1 MAEKFDI
8 AVIGGGIA
16 GISAAARLSKH
27 AKVGLFEQE
36 DFIAHHSSSRSAAV
50 FISDYGNDD
59 VCELNLITFDELQS
73 KYPNILKQR
82 GLMSLEKDGEID
94 QFTNHSN
101 SLGLSKISL
110 NEAKDKAPIIN
121 LQFVKQASWRDDVYD
136 IDTDLLIQTLR
147 KECLKNG
154 VQILTNHKVK
164 KLDRV
169 NKNWILNSQ
178 FQSETL
184 INAGGAWADKIAQL
198 ASLKPKNI
206 QPYKRSMARVE
217 IDTDHEINNLPVL
230 FGSDD
235 SWYAKPDAGSMIVSP
250 ADVSP
255 CEPHDAWAYDE
266 DIALGI
272 YNFESMVEPKVEK
285 LTSNWAGLRSFAPD
299 QSLVIG
305 PDQDEPN
312 FFWLAGQG
320 GYGFQTCLAASQI
333 TEDILFNRN
342 PQTSKILIE
351 KFLPDRF
358 T

>member
-1 MAEKFDI
+1 
-8 AVIGGGIA
+8 
-16 GISAAARLSKH
+16 
-27 AKVGLFEQE
+27 
-36 DFIAHHSSSRSAAV
+36 
-50 FISDYGNDD
+50 
-59 VCELNLITFDELQS
+59 
-73 KYPNILKQR
+73 
-82 GLMSLEKDGEID
+82 
-94 QFTNHSN
+94 
-101 SLGLSKISL
+101 
-110 NEAKDKAPIIN
+110 
-121 LQFVKQASWRDDVYD
+121 
-136 IDTDLLIQTLR
+136 
-147 KECLKNG
+147 
-154 VQILTNHKVK
+154 
-164 KLDRV
+164 
-169 NKNWILNSQ
+169 
-178 FQSETL
+178 
-184 INAGGAWADKIAQL
+184 
-198 ASLKPKNI
+198 
-206 QPYKRSMARVE
+206 MARVE

-250 ADVSP
+250 ADVSL
-255 CEPHDAWAYDE
+255 CEPHDAWADDE

-272 YNFESMVEPKVEK
+272 YNFESMVEPKVKK

-342 PQTSKILIE
+342 PRTSKILIE

>member
-50 FISDYGNDD
+50 FISDYGNDH
-59 VCELNLITFDELQS
+59 VCELNLITFHELQS
-73 KYPNILKQR
+73 KYPNILTQR

-94 QFTNHSN
+94 EFTNHSN

-154 VQILTNHKVK
+154 VQILTNLKIK

-178 FQSETL
+178 FQSEIL
-184 INAGGAWADKIAQL
+184 INASGAWADKIAQL

-255 CEPHDAWAYDE
+255 CEPHDAWADDE

-272 YNFESMVEPKVEK
+272 YNFESMVEPKVKK

-342 PQTSKILIE
+342 PRTSKILIE

>member
-1 MAEKFDI
+1 M
-8 AVIGGGIA
+8 
-16 GISAAARLSKH
+16 
-27 AKVGLFEQE
+27 
-36 DFIAHHSSSRSAAV
+36 
-50 FISDYGNDD
+50 
-59 VCELNLITFDELQS
+59 
-73 KYPNILKQR
+73 
-82 GLMSLEKDGEID
+82 
-94 QFTNHSN
+94 
-101 SLGLSKISL
+101 
-110 NEAKDKAPIIN
+110 
-121 LQFVKQASWRDDVYD
+121 KQASWRDDVYD

-154 VQILTNHKVK
+154 VQILTNLKVK
-164 KLDRV
+164 KLERV
-169 NKNWILNSQ
+169 NNNWILNSQ
-178 FQSETL
+178 FQSEIL
-184 INAGGAWADKIAQL
+184 INASGAWADKIAQL

-206 QPYKRSMARVE
+206 QPYKRSMARVD
-217 IDTDHEINNLPVL
+217 IDSDHEINNLPVL

-255 CEPHDAWAYDE
+255 CEPHDAWADDE

-272 YNFESMVEPKVEK
+272 YNFESMVELKVEK

>member
-1 MAEKFDI
+1 MQVFLLQQDFLNTQKWDFLNRKI
-8 AVIGGGIA
+8 
-16 GISAAARLSKH
+16 LSPITPR
-27 AKVGLFEQE
+27 VVQPLFLYL
-36 DFIAHHSSSRSAAV
+36 IMVMMMS
-50 FISDYGNDD
+50 
-59 VCELNLITFDELQS
+59 CELNLITFDELQS

-110 NEAKDKAPIIN
+110 NEAKDKAPIID
-121 LQFVKQASWRDDVYD
+121 LKFVKQASWRDDVYD

-154 VQILTNHKVK
+154 VQILTNLKVK
-164 KLDRV
+164 KLERV

-178 FQSETL
+178 FQSEIL
-184 INAGGAWADKIAQL
+184 INASGAWADKIARL

-206 QPYKRSMARVE
+206 QPFKRSMARVE
-217 IDTDHEINNLPVL
+217 IDTSHNLSSLPVL

-235 SWYAKPDAGSMIVSP
+235 TWYAKPDAGSMIVSP

-255 CEPHDAWAYDE
+255 CEPHDAWASEE

-272 YNFESMVEPKVEK
+272 YNFEKMVETKVKK

-299 QSLVIG
+299 KSLVIG
-305 PDQDEPN
+305 PDSDATN

-333 TEDILFNRN
+333 AEDLLFNQS
-342 PQTSKILIE
+342 PQVPNNLSE
-351 KFLPDRF
+351 KFSPYRF
-358 T
+358 A